1 MKGISV
7 YHLNF
12 RSLRRLDKKMVVTA
26 ELDSIKIREVDNIKA
41 IKEVLEELLYV
52 PDIRLR
58 PKIIDELINYYDS
71 KLGDEDHNIK
81 IFVAYDTTE
90 LYGFVISQIHPTYTS
105 YGRKTGTFGWLNV
118 KNFEACKKLIIECE
132 IFIRKH
138 GLRKIR
144 GNINFPKGLG
154 GIGIQALGFEEQM
167 MYGVAFNNPK
177 INLIEYLERLGYKK
191 ESEYTCMK
199 VTKGFWDSGKKID
212 KGIKLRHLS
221 LEEIKDYQ
229 EEILDLGRNSFQMD
243 FPDASGAEYRF
254 KEMLDTY
261 SQVPKSFYKLPD
273 GFKPESYCN
282 IPEILEAWDSYD
294 LENVVTFAHM
304 AFDRETNK
312 LVGIILCLPD
322 LYELWLGK
330 PITRTNV
337 DTAMVRKDYAG
348 RGIFSAMNNIGQK
361 TQNVNG
367 ITYFE
372 GTTIWTNNIDAIN
385 SIFPH
390 CEHIRKHYIMEKR
403 IKSSV
408 LNE

>member
-1 MKGISV
+1 M
-7 YHLNF
+7 
-12 RSLRRLDKKMVVTA
+12 
-26 ELDSIKIREVDNIKA
+26 EL
-41 IKEVLEELLYV
+41 VLELNKNVSINVEESNNLKEIKNALDELLYV
-52 PDIRLR
+52 PDIRLKPR
-58 PKIIDELINYYDS
+58 IISELIKYLKTKFLDENYKIMVSIAY
-71 KLGDEDHNIK
+71 HNSEI
-81 IFVAYDTTE
+81 
-90 LYGFVISQIHPTYTS
+90 YGFVISQIHPTYTS
-105 YGRKTGTFGWLNV
+105 YGRKCGTFGWLNV
-118 KNFEACKKLIIECE
+118 KNFEACKRLINKCE
-132 IFIRKH
+132 IFTRNH
-138 GLRKIR
+138 GVRKIR

-154 GIGIQALGFEEQM
+154 GIGIQASGFEQQM
-167 MYGVAFNNPK
+167 MYGVAFNNPH
-177 INLIEYLERLGYKK
+177 INLIEYLEKLGYKK

-199 VTKGFWDSGKKID
+199 VTKDFWDSGKKID
-212 KGIKLRHLS
+212 KRIKLRHVS
-221 LEEIKDYQ
+221 LKEIKNYQ

-273 GFKPESYCN
+273 DFKPESYCS

-294 LENVVTFAHM
+294 LEEVVTWAHM

-337 DTAMVRKDYAG
+337 DTAMVRKDCAG

-390 CEHIRKHYIMEKR
+390 CEHIRKHYVMEKR
-403 IKSSV
+403 IKKSINYS
-408 LNE
+408 